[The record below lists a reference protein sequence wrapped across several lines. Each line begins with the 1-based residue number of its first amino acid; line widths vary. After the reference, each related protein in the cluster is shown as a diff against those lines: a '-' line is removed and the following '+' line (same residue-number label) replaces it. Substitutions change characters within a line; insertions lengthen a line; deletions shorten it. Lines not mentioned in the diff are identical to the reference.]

1 MKFFG
6 IDEVEDLEHDKCVED
21 KGEMPGDDHGL
32 FINSLIIPATINKFH
47 SATSDST
54 AYNTVVPFEI
64 WTGSEECRVESVN

>member
-6 IDEVEDLEHDKCVED
+6 IDEVEDLKHDKCVED
-21 KGEMPGDDHGL
+21 KGEMSGDDHGL
-32 FINSLIIPATINKFH
+32 FVNMLIIPSSINKFH

-64 WTGSEECRVESVN
+64 GTGSKDCRV